1 MDEELQEELVRRF
14 TKRFQKYNETVLY
27 ELGQVIKEIGDVIP
41 SDAYKLAQQ
50 LKYNI
55 TVKDLE
61 KELAKITKKS
71 IGEVHQ
77 ILEHI
82 AKENIQFAKPYY
94 EAKNLSIPIY
104 EEHKE
109 LQKLVNSIAS
119 LSSNEF
125 VNIARSTGFKLL
137 NDNKKPLLMDI
148 EETYHKVI
156 DEAVYAATT
165 GKDSYNQLM
174 RETLKQLASSGVRK
188 IEYESGYS
196 RRIDTA
202 VRMNLMDSIRQVS
215 NKSQELFGKE
225 FGADGV
231 EITVHQ
237 HPAPDHE
244 RCQGRQFSHEEFKK
258 FQNGEKCQ
266 DYQGNVY
273 YTTENGKKRRQISE
287 YNCYHEVNQIVLGV
301 DNPLH
306 SNEYLQKIIDDN
318 HKGVEIDGK
327 NYTLYEATQ
336 LQRKLETEI
345 RKSKELQI
353 VAKSS
358 GDEELILNS
367 QERITYLRDKYVE
380 VSKQATLQTDI
391 DRIFVPNYK
400 EVKITQNKYDENLI
414 PDFMRNRKI
423 KLTGKNAYKEVLN
436 RIENPSTK
444 AILSKAK
451 IKYGSDVNY
460 YQPLFKTIHFKN
472 NADIYTHAH
481 ELAHYLEDKLNI
493 YQDKR
498 FKMIFKNKFAKY
510 TKADYQFVKS
520 EKTGNYY
527 VLKDSSEFVSRYQ
540 TRIYTRGKSFIKNKP
555 NLNNVHEYFS
565 MGVEFYFKDKELLKS
580 VDNELYNYIKE
591 LF

>member
-1 MDEELQEELVRRF
+1 MSEDLQEELVRRF
-14 TKRFQKYNETVLY
+14 TKRFQNYNEKVLY
-27 ELGQVIKEIGDVIP
+27 ELGQVIKEMGEVIP

-71 IGEVHQ
+71 IEEVRK
-77 ILEHI
+77 ILEHV
-82 AKENIQFAKPYY
+82 AKKNIQFATPFY
-94 EAKNLSIPIY
+94 EARGLTVPIY
-104 EEHKE
+104 QEHKE
-109 LQKLVNSIAS
+109 LQKLVNSIAN
-119 LSSNEF
+119 LSANEF
-125 VNIARSTGFKLL
+125 ANIARNTGFKLL
-137 NDNKKPLLMDI
+137 DINKKPLLLGI

-156 DEAVYAATT
+156 DEAVYAITT

-174 RETLKQLASSGVRK
+174 RETLKQLAKSGVRK
-188 IEYESGYS
+188 IEYESGYT

-202 VRMNLMDSIRQVS
+202 IRMNLMDSIRQVS
-215 NKSQELFGKE
+215 NESSRIFGEE

-273 YTTENGKKRRQISE
+273 KPIENKKQRRKISE
-287 YNCYHEVNQIVLGV
+287 YNCQHGIEQIILGISKPMRS
-301 DNPLH
+301 D
-306 SNEYLQKIIDDN
+306 EELQAIIDNN

-327 NYTLYEATQ
+327 NYTIYEATQ
-336 LQRKLETEI
+336 LQRRLETEI

-353 VAKSS
+353 VAKAG

-380 VSKQATLQTDI
+380 VSKQANLQTDI
-391 DRIFVPNYK
+391 NRTFVPNYK
-400 EVKITQNKYDENLI
+400 EVKIVQKKYDENLI
-414 PDFMRNRKI
+414 PDFMRNREI
-423 KLTGKNAYKEVLN
+423 KMTGKRAYKEVLN
-436 RIENPSTK
+436 KIENPNTRE
-444 AILSKAK
+444 ILSKAK

-460 YQPLFKTIHFKN
+460 YKPLFKTIHLKY

-481 ELAHYLEDKLNI
+481 ELAHLLEDKLNI
-493 YQDKR
+493 YKDKK
-498 FKMIFKNKFAKY
+498 FKKIFQNKFSKY
-510 TKADYQFVKS
+510 TKNDYQLIKS

-527 VLKDSSEFVSRYQ
+527 VLKDSSEFVSKYQ
-540 TRIYTRGKSFIKNKP
+540 TRIYNRNKPFVKGKP
-555 NLNNVHEYFS
+555 NLDNVNEYFS
-565 MGVEFYFKDKELLKS
+565 EGVECYFKNKELLKN